1 MALWAGEADRRKAS
15 KAPLVQTPLSLPRST
30 HREPQRRGQSG
41 GSSAL
46 PPVAAPGHRQKANAG
61 TPHPCRYLWQT
72 LLAPCLSQA
81 AGKQPPYHTVAT
93 TADAS
98 ISARPPTILSHPAP
112 HGPHTSPPRTNAL
125 AAPPRPSL
133 LAGPGVPPTLPLRV
147 PERRLKVREPP
158 GLRPQRTWA
167 ETRKSPAFRSASRA
181 APET

>member
-61 TPHPCRYLWQT
+61 TPHPWRYLWQT

-93 TADAS
+93 TAAAS

-125 AAPPRPSL
+125 AAPPAPASL
-133 LAGPGVPPTLPLRV
+133 
-147 PERRLKVREPP
+147 P
-158 GLRPQRTWA
+158 GLASPRPCPCG
-167 ETRKSPAFRSASRA
+167 SPNAG
-181 APET
+181 